1 MYNSIEEKGTKMNA
15 KIIHE
20 NVPLYSSSYTIK
32 DLNEIVA
39 EQAKLHG
46 VDPNTIRIALQTNEY
61 GGECYLYYQRGE
73 TDKEK
78 EKRARQEKKLED
90 AKKKMKEVAEK
101 KELKEYE
108 RLKAKFEKR
117 SSPHFMDGK

>member
-1 MYNSIEEKGTKMNA
+1 MNTKT
-15 KIIHE
+15 ISE
-20 NVPLYSSSYTIK
+20 NVPLYSCSYTIK
-32 DLNEIVA
+32 ELNDIVA

-46 VDPNTIRIALQTNEY
+46 VDPNTIQIALQTNEF

-101 KELKEYE
+101 KERKEYE

>member
-1 MYNSIEEKGTKMNA
+1 MNT
-15 KIIHE
+15 KIINE
-20 NVPLYSSSYTIK
+20 NVPLFSCTYSIE
-32 DLNEIVA
+32 DLNKIVE

-46 VDPNTIRIALQTNEY
+46 VDPNTIRIALQTNEF

-73 TDKEK
+73 TDQEK
-78 EKRARQEKKLED
+78 EKRTRQEKKLED

-101 KELKEYE
+101 KERKEYE